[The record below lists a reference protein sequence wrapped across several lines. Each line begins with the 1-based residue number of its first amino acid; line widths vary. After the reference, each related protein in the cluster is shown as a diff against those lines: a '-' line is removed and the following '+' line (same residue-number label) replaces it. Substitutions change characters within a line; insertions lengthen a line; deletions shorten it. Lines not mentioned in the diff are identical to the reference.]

1 MSKHLF
7 NNEFIGLP
15 VVAIDYLFESN
26 TDIPKRKS
34 KKKRVQKKV
43 N

>member
-7 NNEFIGLP
+7 NNKFIGSL
-15 VVAIDYLFESN
+15 VVEIDYLFESN
-26 TDIPKRKS
+26 TDIPKRKV
-34 KKKRVQKKV
+34 KRKEFKKV